1 MGNMSQ
7 ITDHILPP
15 EGREEFGIGIS
26 DFDPLL
32 RGGEIEAFGID
43 AAEGLRG
50 GGCGLCCHGSFP

>member
-32 RGGEIEAFGID
+32 R
-43 AAEGLRG
+43 RG
-50 GGCGLCCHGSFP
+50 GDRSVWD